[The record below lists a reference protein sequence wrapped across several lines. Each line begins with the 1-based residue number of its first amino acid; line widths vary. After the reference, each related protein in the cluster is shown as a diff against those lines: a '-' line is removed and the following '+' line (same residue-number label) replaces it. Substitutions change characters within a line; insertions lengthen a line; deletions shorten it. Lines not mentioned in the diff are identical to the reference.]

1 MTFFIN
7 TSYLI
12 FQVLLLPPSEL
23 QRNYVL
29 SVAVGGLVEKPT
41 GREPMER
48 GSNRTSPNR
57 RNRVRDE
64 IRPAYRHLQHFFRM
78 FLFITFVLA
87 ECTGRVRVSSVCSRA
102 LPQAAQATECTIGA
116 HSPPPSPAPHFS
128 LIHIHTV
135 RQTILGT
142 TTTLTVTTS
151 LRLTVWFAFC

>member
-1 MTFFIN
+1 M
-7 TSYLI
+7 
-12 FQVLLLPPSEL
+12 
-23 QRNYVL
+23 
-29 SVAVGGLVEKPT
+29 GGRVEKSN
-41 GREPMER
+41 GREPMGR

-57 RNRVRDE
+57 RSRVRDE
-64 IRPAYRHLQHFFRM
+64 ICSAYGHLQHFFRM

-116 HSPPPSPAPHFS
+116 HSPPPSPAPHVS
-128 LIHIHTV
+128 LTHIHTV

-142 TTTLTVTTS
+142 TTKLTVTTS

>member
-1 MTFFIN
+1 M
-7 TSYLI
+7 
-12 FQVLLLPPSEL
+12 
-23 QRNYVL
+23 R
-29 SVAVGGLVEKPT
+29 G
-41 GREPMER
+41 

-57 RNRVRDE
+57 RNCVRDE
-64 IRPAYRHLQHFFRM
+64 ICSAYGHLQHFFRM

-116 HSPPPSPAPHFS
+116 HSPPPSAAPHLS
-128 LIHIHTV
+128 LTHIHTV

-142 TTTLTVTTS
+142 TTKLTVTTS